1 MPTTDPQNGDKAGS
15 STQDEPNV
23 APWRAKVLLDIDT
36 LREMVAEVH
45 PTKPAPDRQGP
56 PPGGRPS

>member
-1 MPTTDPQNGDKAGS
+1 MPTTDPQKGEKAGPN
-15 STQDEPNV
+15 TDDEPNL
-23 APWRAKVLLDIDT
+23 APWRAKVLLDVDT

-45 PTKPAPDRQGP
+45 PTKPAADRKGP